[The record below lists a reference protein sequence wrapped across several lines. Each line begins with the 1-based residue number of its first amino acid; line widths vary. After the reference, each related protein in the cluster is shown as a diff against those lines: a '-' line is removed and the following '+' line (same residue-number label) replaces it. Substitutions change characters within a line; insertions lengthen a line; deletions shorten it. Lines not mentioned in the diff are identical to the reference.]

1 VGTHIAF
8 KNEDLDG
15 QFVRSMT
22 AAYYGAADLGEI
34 YATARTIETTKAHD
48 WWTQWVTRAHQV
60 KADAESSLARGHDIS
75 ARDGYLRAGEYYRQ
89 AFYFLRSN
97 LDDPNLQ
104 KGYRKHRLT
113 FAKAA
118 PLLGCEAE
126 EVSVPYTESR
136 TDHTI
141 HGWMWRP
148 SGSNGRRPTLV
159 MPCGYDSTAEAGW
172 SYAPAALERGYN
184 VLSIEGPGQ
193 GKSLYEDRLWFR
205 PDYETVFTQIVD
217 WLVTR
222 SDVDTE
228 RIGLV
233 GRSFGGYLAPRAA
246 TAEHRIAALVCDP
259 AQPDMGAK
267 IPSGFAGRVAAPAM
281 TAASVLSEQRQE
293 FFGSRMAAHG
303 VDTIADYF
311 AELKKFTML
320 ATAGDID
327 CPTFIVEST
336 GDPVGGGGQTLFDAL
351 TVENKV
357 LCSPGAET
365 GLAGHCGGL
374 GQRVWERLVYDWL
387 DEVLT
392 PRA

>member
-1 VGTHIAF
+1 
-8 KNEDLDG
+8 
-15 QFVRSMT
+15 M
-22 AAYYGAADLGEI
+22 
-34 YATARTIETTKAHD
+34 
-48 WWTQWVTRAHQV
+48 
-60 KADAESSLARGHDIS
+60 
-75 ARDGYLRAGEYYRQ
+75 
-89 AFYFLRSN
+89 RSN
-97 LDDPNLQ
+97 LDDPSLQ
-104 KGYRKHRLT
+104 QGYRKHRLT

-118 PLLGCEAE
+118 PLLGCLAE
-126 EVSVPYTESR
+126 QVSIPYTQSGTEHS
-136 TDHTI
+136 I
-141 HGWMWRP
+141 HGWWWQP
-148 SGSNGRRPTLV
+148 ADGSGQRPTLV

-172 SYAPAALERGYN
+172 TYAPAALERGYN

-193 GKSLYEDRLWFR
+193 GKSLYEDRLYFR

-222 SDVDTE
+222 PDVDTT

-246 TAEHRIAALVCDP
+246 ATEHRIAALVCDP

-281 TAASVLSEQRQE
+281 TAASALSEQRQE

-303 VDTIADYF
+303 VGTIAEYF
-311 AELKKFTML
+311 DELKKFTMI
-320 ATAGDID
+320 ASAGDIS
-327 CPTFIVEST
+327 CPTFIVESA
-336 GDPVGGGGQTLFDAL
+336 GDPVGGGGKPLFDAL

-357 LCSPGAET
+357 LCAPAADT
-365 GLAGHCGGL
+365 GLSGHCGGL

-392 PRA
+392 PGA